1 MLIQPV
7 EYSLVVWFA
16 PAAASTD
23 FVEWNHDTT
32 NNNVEMSGGGGLMM
46 MIEVA

>member
-1 MLIQPV
+1 M
-7 EYSLVVWFA
+7 A
-16 PAAASTD
+16 RAAASTD
-23 FVEWNHDTT
+23 FVAWDQHTT